1 LTSRKRTL
9 DEYQQEACETA
20 VYPAFMGIAYTALGL
35 TGEAGEVA
43 EKVKKMI
50 RDSKSLEES
59 RDGIIAELGDVLWY
73 VAALAKEIDADL
85 STIATLNLR
94 KLRDRKKRGTL
105 KGEGDD
111 R

>member
-1 LTSRKRTL
+1 MNISRKH
-9 DEYQQEACETA
+9 ETA
-20 VYPAFMGIAYTALGL
+20 VYPAYMGIAYTALGL

-50 RDSKSLEES
+50 RDSKSLE
-59 RDGIIAELGDVLWY
+59 DAKPGIMAELGDVLWY
-73 VAALAKEIDADL
+73 IAALAKEIDADL

-94 KLRDRKKRGTL
+94 KLRERKKKGTL
-105 KGEGDD
+105 RGEGDN

>member
-1 LTSRKRTL
+1 MTL
-9 DEYQQEACETA
+9 NDYQKSAYETA

-59 RDGIIAELGDVLWY
+59 RAGIIAELGDVLWY
-73 VAALAKEIDADL
+73 VAALAKEIDVDL
-85 STIATLNLR
+85 STVAMLNLR
-94 KLRDRKKRGTL
+94 KLKARKKEGTL